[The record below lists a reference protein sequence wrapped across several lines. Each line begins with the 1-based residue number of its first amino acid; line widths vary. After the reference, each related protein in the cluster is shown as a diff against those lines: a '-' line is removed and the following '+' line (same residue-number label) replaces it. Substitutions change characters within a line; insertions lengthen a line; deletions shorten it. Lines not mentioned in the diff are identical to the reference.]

1 MQVNIPQSSTVN
13 KELPVVQEISSDSKI
28 PVSEVKA
35 RLHKNM
41 LDLHQKAMDDPSSV
55 SYGEDSSLMVDQA
68 VNNLK
73 TELEHPEEEVDEDK
87 EYDNLFNVG
96 LDDQAV
102 GAEMFAQPLDNMDLG
117 FSDEG
122 MNAINDTA
130 NAAFDGFGMDDM
142 NMTADDVNNMSA
154 IEPSAEI
161 GETESGESP
170 SETNEGPDESLDLD
184 ETNNDD
190 AGLEL

>member
-73 TELEHPEEEVDEDK
+73 TELEHPEEEIDEDK

-184 ETNNDD
+184 ETSNDD

>member
-1 MQVNIPQSSTVN
+1 
-13 KELPVVQEISSDSKI
+13 
-28 PVSEVKA
+28 
-35 RLHKNM
+35 
-41 LDLHQKAMDDPSSV
+41 
-55 SYGEDSSLMVDQA
+55 MVDQA

-73 TELEHPEEEVDEDK
+73 TELEHPEEEIDEDK

-184 ETNNDD
+184 ETSNDD